1 MNTDKKKEFT
11 DLFPTPEVKQGQCD
25 NLNYMSMG
33 LAAFLLFE
41 HRTPICRWSNELG
54 YLKLGNEHTFL
65 SDCEAPEPVHPVVY
79 SPVPPGQGL
88 AEGAAD

>member
-1 MNTDKKKEFT
+1 
-11 DLFPTPEVKQGQCD
+11 
-25 NLNYMSMG
+25 MG

-88 AEGAAD
+88 AEGDADETKVLTHEDVDFLFSAGHFYVS